1 MRARKDRHP
10 GEWKVGANQAGS
22 TLFVLPELVPETL
35 RMAWSMMSLLEQPMQ
50 QALFAMFVVS
60 EIHPFT
66 DGNGRTSRLLMN
78 AFLSRHEQCRIII
91 PTVFRDDYLLSLKA
105 MSHQGDAT
113 AYMRAMGIGQVWASE
128 LNYDVDV
135 PEMNRQLDECNAKQ
149 EDLRVFRLLWPR
161 TLRPVTGEPRPAP
174 E

>member
-1 MRARKDRHP
+1 
-10 GEWKVGANQAGS
+10 
-22 TLFVLPELVPETL
+22 
-35 RMAWSMMSLLEQPMQ
+35 MAWSMMSLLEQPMQ